1 MSLRKQ
7 INSGV
12 ARIIEAGYVPITK
25 RSSIQSEYGS
35 LIIGNG
41 RKKAGM
47 IRTLEEY
54 NAFQTKMLGKNAQT
68 ITRKEYNIKLK
79 EFYERNFQRLSLG
92 GEKFVQRERR
102 KAVMQDVEKA
112 TGERY
117 NPDLLTDQELSDLMR
132 KASQRIRADASTDNF
147 YTYLEEEIYDY
158 LRYQ

>member
-7 INSGV
+7 INSGI
-12 ARIIEAGYVPITK
+12 ARIIDAGYVPITK
-25 RSSIQSEYGS
+25 RSSIQAEYGS

-41 RKKAGM
+41 RKNAGM

-54 NAFQTKMLGKNAQT
+54 NAFQTKILGKNAQT

-92 GEKFVQRERR
+92 GEKFVQREHRQNIM
-102 KAVMQDVEKA
+102 KEVERA

-117 NPDLLTDQELSDLMR
+117 NPDLLSDQELSELMR
-132 KASQRIRADASTDNF
+132 RTSQRIRAEASTNNF

>member
-1 MSLRKQ
+1 
-7 INSGV
+7 
-12 ARIIEAGYVPITK
+12 
-25 RSSIQSEYGS
+25 
-35 LIIGNG
+35 
-41 RKKAGM
+41 M

-54 NAFQTKMLGKNAQT
+54 NAFQTEMLGKNAQT

-117 NPDLLTDQELSDLMR
+117 NPDLLSDQELSDLMR
-132 KASQRIRADASTDNF
+132 KASQRCRAESGTNNF
-147 YTYLEEEIYDY
+147 YTYLEDEIYDY

>member
-7 INSGV
+7 INSAV
-12 ARIIEAGYVPITK
+12 ARIIDAGYVPITK
-25 RSSIQSEYGS
+25 RSSIQAEYGS

-41 RKKAGM
+41 RKKAGT

-54 NAFQTKMLGKNAQT
+54 NSFQVKMLGKSAKT

-79 EFYERNFQRLSLG
+79 EFYEQNYQRLSLG
-92 GEKFVQRERR
+92 GERFVQRERR
-102 KAVMQDVEKA
+102 KNVMHEVERT

-117 NPDLLTDQELSDLMR
+117 NPDLLSDQELSELMR
-132 KASQRIRADASTDNF
+132 RASQRIRADASTDNF

>member
-25 RSSIQSEYGS
+25 RASIQAEYGS

-47 IRTLEEY
+47 IRTLDEY
-54 NAFQTKMLGKNAQT
+54 NAFQIKMLGKNAQT

-117 NPDLLTDQELSDLMR
+117 NPDLLSDQELSDLMR
-132 KASQRIRADASTDNF
+132 RASQRIRADASTDNF

>member
-1 MSLRKQ
+1 M
-7 INSGV
+7 
-12 ARIIEAGYVPITK
+12 
-25 RSSIQSEYGS
+25 
-35 LIIGNG
+35 
-41 RKKAGM
+41 
-47 IRTLEEY
+47 LEEY
-54 NAFQTKMLGKNAQT
+54 NAFQIKMLGKNAQT

-102 KAVMQDVEKA
+102 QNVMKEVERA

-117 NPDLLTDQELSDLMR
+117 NPDLLSDLMR
-132 KASQRIRADASTDNF
+132 KASQRCRAEGGTNNF

>member
-7 INSGV
+7 INSAV

-102 KAVMQDVEKA
+102 QNIMKEVERA
-112 TGERY
+112 TGEHY
-117 NPDLLTDQELSDLMR
+117 NPDLLSDQELSDLMR
-132 KASQRIRADASTDNF
+132 KASQRCRAESGTNNF
-147 YTYLEEEIYDY
+147 YTYLEDERYDY